1 MQAATSQAIS
11 LQEILLFTKDKMQL
25 LLQALNNETLV
36 LKKND
41 VSELEKI
48 TEEKIRLTSE
58 IERNEQA
65 RIHFLS
71 NKALDP
77 NKPAQWLSSNNLK
90 SIWKEI
96 KLLSEKAQKQ
106 NQINGQVINGN
117 RRRVK
122 TQIEILSTSSP
133 SVELTYSSTGENVNQ
148 NNSKTLAHA

>member
-1 MQAATSQAIS
+1 MQAATSQALS
-11 LQEILLFTKDKMQL
+11 LQEILLFTKDKMQR

-36 LKKND
+36 LKNNNVND
-41 VSELEKI
+41 LEKI
-48 TEEKIRLTSE
+48 TEEKIKLTSE
-58 IERNEQA
+58 IEKNEQL
-65 RIHFLS
+65 RIHFLN

-77 NKPAQWLSSNNLK
+77 DEPAQWLLSKNLK
-90 SIWKEI
+90 TIWKEI

-148 NNSKTLAHA
+148 HNSKTLAHA